1 MSEEIESTLYRIENI
16 MIEQAE
22 TAFLTKE
29 INSLTKREQFAMAAM
44 QGLASRSECKH
55 GDHDYIAMNAAKM
68 ADALLAELAK
78 EKSCDT
84 K

>member
-44 QGLASRSECKH
+44 QGLCVNDWQRSNNN
-55 GDHDYIAMNAAKM
+55 IAEISARSVKM

-78 EKSCDT
+78 VKS
-84 K
+84 